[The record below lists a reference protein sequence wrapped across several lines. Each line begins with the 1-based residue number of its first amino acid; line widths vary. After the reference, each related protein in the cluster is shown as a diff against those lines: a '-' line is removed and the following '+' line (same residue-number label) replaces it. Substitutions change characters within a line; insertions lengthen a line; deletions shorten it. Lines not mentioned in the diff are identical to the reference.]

1 MTGAGGQRVL
11 VSHAGQS
18 FAQRLAALGRDVKRA
33 IGMRE
38 LWLFLGWRDVRRL
51 YQRSVLGP
59 LWLTLSMGVMVGGL
73 GILYSQIFGMDI
85 STYLPFLATGLILW
99 GFIGSAIN
107 NACTVFTSAAS
118 SVRQIHLPLMVYV
131 LQFAWAQLIT
141 FAHNLLIFVVVAVI
155 FQLNPGW
162 SGLLFLPAMLLIL
175 LNVIFCAMILGPF
188 SARFRDMPM
197 IVQSITQVAFFM
209 TPIIWS
215 ATQLPERAVFVHF
228 NPFYHFIE
236 IARNPLLGGTGT
248 VENWVVVAILTAVM
262 GVVATLFLAR
272 FRARIAYWA

>member
-1 MTGAGGQRVL
+1 MTRATAQHVLITRGGQ
-11 VSHAGQS
+11 SP
-18 FAQRLAALGRDVKRA
+18 AQRLGDFFSDLRNA
-33 IGMRE
+33 IAMRE

-73 GILYSQIFGMDI
+73 GLLYSQIFGMDV
-85 STYLPFLATGLILW
+85 STYLPFLAIGLIMW
-99 GFIGSAIN
+99 GFIGSSIN
-107 NACTVFTSAAS
+107 TACTVFTAAAG

-131 LQFAWAQLIT
+131 LQFTWAQLIT
-141 FAHNLLIFVVVAVI
+141 FAHNMLIYLIVVI
-155 FQLNPGW
+155 LFGINPGW
-162 SGLLFLPAMLLIL
+162 TVLLFIPALFLIT
-175 LNVIFCAMILGPF
+175 LNVAFCAMILGPF

-197 IVQSITQVAFFM
+197 IVQSITQVTFFM
-209 TPIIWS
+209 TPILWS

-236 IARNPLLGGTGT
+236 IARDPLLGGTGT
-248 VENWVVVAILTAVM
+248 VENWVVASLLTLTL
-262 GVVATLFLAR
+262 GVVATLFFAR